1 MKLEEGFV
9 LRTAAD
15 DEWSVRK
22 YLLEQKI
29 EAWQGVAE
37 VVGESCRGRGAPMR
51 EWLSHHMLK
60 YGRGDLS
67 GKNGMV

>member
-1 MKLEEGFV
+1 MGLPMKLDEGFV

-29 EAWQGVAE
+29 EAWWGVAE
-37 VVGESCRGRGAPMR
+37 MVGESCGGKGGA
-51 EWLSHHMLK
+51 
-60 YGRGDLS
+60 DD
-67 GKNGMV
+67 